1 MSPKTEKIELKVIE
15 SPAEMAAVED
25 LEKKVWPGINSIPYH
40 VLLAVAHNGGILI
53 GAYDGEDIVGY
64 VFGFLGMYQTDKGTE
79 IKHCSHLLAIHPDYQ
94 NLGLGYKLK
103 RAQWQLVRQQGLDLI
118 TWTYDPLESR
128 NASLNIAKLGAVCNT
143 YLRNEYGEMTDEL
156 NEGIPSDRFMVHWW
170 VNSNRVAQRLSKKAR
185 KRLDLA
191 HFLAADAVIINDT
204 KLNQVGLPVPN
215 QDRMNTLED
224 PQTRPAITLF
234 EIPADYQGMKVADMD
249 LAIEWRMYSRTV
261 FELFFHHGY
270 LVTDVVYLPGSS
282 PRSYYVLSQGDNTI
296 GD

>member
-1 MSPKTEKIELKVIE
+1 MPVNHDKFELKVID

-25 LEKKVWPGINSIPYH
+25 LEKKVWPGINSIPSH
-40 VLLAVAHNGGILI
+40 VLLAVAHNGGVLI
-53 GAYDGEDIVGY
+53 GAYDGEEIVGY
-64 VFGFLGMYQTDKGTE
+64 VFGFLGFYQSEKGTE

-143 YLRNEYGEMTDEL
+143 YLRDEYGEMTDEL
-156 NEGIPSDRFMVHWW
+156 NEGISSDRFLANWW
-170 VNSNRVAQRLSKKAR
+170 VNSNRVAQRLGKKTR

-191 HFLAADAVIINDT
+191 HFLAADAEIINDT
-204 KLNQVGLPVPN
+204 KLNQAGLPVPDKD
-215 QDRMNTLED
+215 QMDILED
-224 PQTRPAITLF
+224 PQTRPPITLF
-234 EIPADYQGMKVADMD
+234 EVPADYQGMKAADMG
-249 LAIEWRMYSRTV
+249 LAIEWRMYSRTI

-270 LVTDVVYLPGSS
+270 LVTDMVYLPGSN
-282 PRSYYVLSQGDNTI
+282 PRSYYVLSQGDTTL
-296 GD
+296 GG